1 MGVANTWYLLLE
13 GGQKDERIDEQKDGM
28 SNTMSPLFSSNGGGG
43 GQKQVFTVSGVECL
57 SHISLGV
64 FLVPEI
70 TNHLNVCCEY
80 HLNMLFS
87 ILTTDRLN
95 DVL

>member
-1 MGVANTWYLLLE
+1 M
-13 GGQKDERIDEQKDGM
+13 
-28 SNTMSPLFSSNGGGG
+28 
-43 GQKQVFTVSGVECL
+43 FTVSGVECL

>member
-1 MGVANTWYLLLE
+1 M
-13 GGQKDERIDEQKDGM
+13 
-28 SNTMSPLFSSNGGGG
+28 GG

-57 SHISLGV
+57 SHTSLGV

-80 HLNMLFS
+80 HLHMLFS